1 MKVFTVFKSVTK
13 NWLRS
18 RSGLFFS
25 ILFPILLL
33 LVFGSIFGGFGG
45 GSSTYSLYIQN
56 QDVTADGSATEVS
69 AAFIET
75 LNSTETFTLHVIPVD
90 VDAAEYAL
98 DSLGPMGGTVRILVI
113 DKGFQDDLINGTM
126 KVRLGICR
134 DTLNM
139 TYSYFVQYIDSG
151 QAGAIQQGMTEMEQ
165 YSTTLPDVNATMTIM
180 LDPSDQSSQIV
191 QSIITSVAASFNY
204 KMIGASN
211 VITFQHETISS
222 NQFKQVDFYIP
233 GITAAFIMT
242 NGIIGLTSTN
252 TEFKRR
258 GVIKRLSITPM
269 TKMDWVVGCILSQ
282 TLLNVILAV
291 IMIGVGWVIFG
302 VQVIPDAPTML
313 LIFLGSLMFSGIGMV
328 FAGLIKDIEA
338 ANAIGN
344 AIAFP
349 MMFLSGTFF
358 PIAMMPSYLQSVA
371 RFLPL
376 TYVSEGLKAAMIT
389 QLPEVIWFNTAVV
402 GALAVVFIL
411 IGAYVT
417 RWKEN

>member
-1 MKVFTVFKSVTK
+1 MKVFTVFKAVTM

-25 ILFPILLL
+25 IMFPILLL

-45 GSSTYSLYIQN
+45 GSSTYGLYIQN
-56 QDVTADGSATEVS
+56 QDVTVDGQATGVS
-69 AAFIET
+69 AAFVEA
-75 LNSTETFTLHVIPVD
+75 LNSTDTFTIRMIPAD
-90 VDAAEYAL
+90 VNASEYARN
-98 DSLGPMGGTVRILVI
+98 SLGPMGGTLRIIVI
-113 DKGFQDDLINGTM
+113 DKGFQEDLINGTM
-126 KVRLGICR
+126 KVRLGICY

-139 TYSYFVQYIDSG
+139 TYSYFIQEIDST
-151 QAGAIQQGMTEMEQ
+151 QAGAIQQGMGEMQ
-165 YSTTLPDVNATMTIM
+165 QFGTVLPDVNATMTIM

-191 QSIITSVAASFNY
+191 QNIIASVASSFNY

-211 VITFQHETISS
+211 VIVFQHETISS
-222 NQFKQVDFYIP
+222 DRFRDVDFYIP

-282 TLLNVILAV
+282 TLLNVILSV
-291 IMIGVGWVIFG
+291 VMIGVGWVVFS
-302 VQVIPDAPTML
+302 VHVIPDLPALL
-313 LIFLGSLMFSGIGMV
+313 LIFLGSLMFSGIGMIL
-328 FAGLIKDIEA
+328 AGVIKDIEA
-338 ANAIGN
+338 ANAVGN

-358 PIAMMPSYLQSVA
+358 AIAMMPSYLQTVA
-371 RFLPL
+371 QFLPL
-376 TYVSEGLKAAMIT
+376 TYFSEGLKAAMIT
-389 QLPEVIWFNTAVV
+389 QIPETIWFNTAVV
-402 GALAVVFIL
+402 GILAVVFI
-411 IGAYVT
+411 IVGAYVT